1 MCFSAPVSFITG
13 GVLVAAGV
21 ASLRK
26 AGDTPLRFYAATPLL
41 FGIQQL
47 IEGFQWLALKPSV
60 ESTALGYAF
69 MLFAYLI
76 WPIYIPLG
84 TAYAEPD
91 RSRRR
96 VMYGVATIGIVV
108 VAFLLVILA
117 TRPLSVVE
125 DARRICYVIDI
136 PTWYTYLT
144 FYVAA
149 TCGAALISSRKGI
162 RVFGAGVLLSCI
174 LALVVYTVAFT
185 SVWCFFAAVLSL
197 IVWLD
202 IRSMTRKQTIK
213 PSAV

>member
-13 GVLVAAGV
+13 GILVAAG
-21 ASLRK
+21 ADSLRK
-26 AGDTPLRFYAATPLL
+26 AGNTPLRFYAATPLL

-47 IEGFQWLALKPSV
+47 IEGLQWLVLKPSM
-60 ESTALGYAF
+60 ESLVLGYAF

-84 TAYAEPD
+84 TAYAEAD

-96 VMYGVATIGIVV
+96 VMYGVAAIGAAV
-108 VAFLLVILA
+108 VACLLYL
-117 TRPLSVVE
+117 LSTESFAVVE
-125 DARRICYVIDI
+125 DARRIVYAIDI
-136 PTWYTYLT
+136 PTWYTYLS

-162 RVFGAGVLLSCI
+162 RVFGAAVLISCLI
-174 LALVVYTVAFT
+174 SLVVYTVAFT

-202 IRSMTRKQTIK
+202 IHSMNRKQIVK
-213 PSAV
+213 PSTV